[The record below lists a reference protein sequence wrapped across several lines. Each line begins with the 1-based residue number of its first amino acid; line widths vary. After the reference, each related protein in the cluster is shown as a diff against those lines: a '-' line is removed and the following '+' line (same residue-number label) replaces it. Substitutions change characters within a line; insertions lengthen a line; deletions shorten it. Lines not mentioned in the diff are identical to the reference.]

1 MRIKTLPQIVKAAKK
16 LDPDAA
22 LNESMLAELM
32 ASGNLP
38 YEKHGN
44 RTVSNMDAVIPCLN
58 RMLGLNADTS
68 LPRLRTIRGAVREL
82 RQCRSELGIGED
94 HIRAAVND
102 GRIDCIR
109 IGNRAYIAMEFFD
122 EPYIQRFTRIEL
134 GGTERKRKG
143 DSSAVAQIGEI
154 IAHSQGIPMVKRVR
168 KTA

>member
-1 MRIKTLPQIVKAAKK
+1 MKIKSLPQIVKAATEI
-16 LDPDAA
+16 DPDTA
-22 LNESMLAELM
+22 LNESMLVELM

-44 RTVSNMDAVIPCLN
+44 RTVTDMDTVIPCLN
-58 RMLGLNADTS
+58 RMLGLNADAS
-68 LPRLRTIRGAVREL
+68 LPRLRTIRGTAREL
-82 RQCRSELGIGED
+82 RQCLSELGIGEE

-143 DSSAVAQIGEI
+143 DSSAVAQIGAI
-154 IAHSQGIPMVKRVR
+154 IARSQGETRVR
-168 KTA
+168 RVGKPT

>member
-1 MRIKTLPQIVKAAKK
+1 MRIKTIPQIVKAAQE
-16 LDPDAA
+16 LDPGTI
-22 LNESMLAELM
+22 LNETMLTELM

-44 RTVSNMDAVIPCLN
+44 RTVTDVDTVIPCLN
-58 RMLGLNADTS
+58 RMLGLNADAS
-68 LPRLRTIRGAVREL
+68 LPRLRTIRGAAKALREH
-82 RQCRSELGIGED
+82 RSELGIGEE

-143 DSSAVAQIGEI
+143 DSSAVAQIGAI
-154 IAHSQGIPMVKRVR
+154 IAHSQGIPLVKRVR
-168 KTA
+168 RTA

>member
-1 MRIKTLPQIVKAAKK
+1 MRIKTLPQIVKVAKE
-16 LDPDAA
+16 LDPDTA

-32 ASGNLP
+32 VSGNLP
-38 YEKHGN
+38 YVKHGN
-44 RTVSNMDAVIPCLN
+44 RTVSDMDMVIPCLN

-94 HIRAAVND
+94 HIREAVND
-102 GRIDCIR
+102 GRMNCIR

-143 DSSAVAQIGEI
+143 DSSAVAQIGAI
-154 IAHSQGIPMVKRVR
+154 IARSQGETRVR
-168 KTA
+168 RVRRTA

>member
-1 MRIKTLPQIVKAAKK
+1 MRIKTIPQIVKAAQE
-16 LDPDAA
+16 LDPGTV
-22 LNESMLAELM
+22 LNESMLTELIS
-32 ASGNLP
+32 SGNLP

-44 RTVSNMDAVIPCLN
+44 RTVSDMDMVIPCLN
-58 RMLGLNADTS
+58 RMLGLNADTA

-143 DSSAVAQIGEI
+143 DSSAVAQIGAI

-168 KTA
+168 RMV